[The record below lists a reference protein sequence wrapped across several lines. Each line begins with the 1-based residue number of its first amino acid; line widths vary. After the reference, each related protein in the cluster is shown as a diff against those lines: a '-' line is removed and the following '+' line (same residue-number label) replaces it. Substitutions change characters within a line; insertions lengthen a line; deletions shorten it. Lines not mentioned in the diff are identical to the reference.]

1 MKLIDRIGLS
11 ANQLDKRLL
20 NLLRDVEV
28 INFEDCYTSDKDLR
42 KAIVIGEETPI
53 PTIFRLV
60 EEKGLSFLIQ
70 KKHEYFL
77 YNLIMSAMICRYP
90 DIFLKSPITV
100 ITRNANTNNDRTIS
114 IPFSSTDD
122 KERIFFECEEFVNQ
136 NSNNSSI
143 RQNLKVIISEMFS
156 NAMYSAPTDDSG
168 NYLYASHP
176 RNKGVTY
183 PNSKKGEI
191 LLSFNN
197 EIFAV
202 ACRDPY
208 GSVNKVRVMK
218 RLHQVFHDSKL
229 AAVEHRNNENL
240 GSGLGLKM
248 IIENSIGFGMVVRQG
263 FETLV
268 YATLPVGSG
277 NRKVSRIA
285 KNICFNFY

>member
-1 MKLIDRIGLS
+1 MKLLDRIGIA

-20 NLLRDVEV
+20 NLLQNVEV
-28 INFEDCYTSDKDLR
+28 VDFQDCLTGNKDL
-42 KAIVIGEETPI
+42 KHTIVVGEETELPV
-53 PTIFRLV
+53 IFRLV
-60 EEKGLSFLIQ
+60 EENGLSYLVQ

-77 YNLIMSAMICRYP
+77 YNLIMSAMICKFP
-90 DIFLKSPITV
+90 DVFLKSPITV
-100 ITRNANTNNDRTIS
+100 ITRNANNSERTIS
-114 IPFSSTDD
+114 IPFTSTKD
-122 KERIFFECEEFVNQ
+122 KDRIMFETEQFVNQ
-136 NSNNSSI
+136 NSRNTSI
-143 RQNLKVIISEMFS
+143 RQNLKVIINEMFS
-156 NAMYSAPTDDSG
+156 NAMYSAPTDESG
-168 NYLYASHP
+168 NYLYANMP
-176 RNKGVTY
+176 RNAEVTY
-183 PNSKKGEI
+183 QDGAKGEI

-208 GSVNKVRVMK
+208 GSVNKLRVTK
-218 RLHQVFHDSKL
+218 RLHQVFHGSKL

-277 NRKVSRIA
+277 NRKVARIA

>member
-1 MKLIDRIGLS
+1 MKLIDRIGIS
-11 ANQLDKRLL
+11 AGQLDKRLL
-20 NLLRDVEV
+20 NLLQDVEV
-28 INFEDCYTSDKDLR
+28 INFDQIHDSDKDLR
-42 KAIVIGEETPI
+42 KTIVVGEETELPM
-53 PTIFRLV
+53 IFRLLD
-60 EEKGLSFLIQ
+60 ERGLSFLVQ

-77 YNLIMSAMICRYP
+77 YNLIMSAMICKYP
-90 DIFLKSPITV
+90 DVFLKSPITV
-100 ITRNANTNNDRTIS
+100 ITRNANSSERTIS
-114 IPFSSTDD
+114 IPFSSTKD
-122 KERIFFECEEFVNQ
+122 KEKIMIECEAFISQ

-143 RQNLKVIISEMFS
+143 KQNLKIILSEMFS
-156 NAMYSAPTDDSG
+156 NAMYSAPTDESG
-168 NYLYASHP
+168 NYIYSNHA
-176 RNKGVTY
+176 RNSEVTY
-183 PNSKKGEI
+183 PGDAKGEI

-202 ACRDPY
+202 ACKDPY
-208 GSVNKVRVMK
+208 GSVNKLRVTK

-229 AAVEHRNNENL
+229 AKVEHRNNDNL

-248 IIENSIGFGMVVRQG
+248 ILENSIGFGMVVRQG

>member
-1 MKLIDRIGLS
+1 MKLLDRIGIS
-11 ANQLDKRLL
+11 ANQLDRRLL
-20 NLLRDVEV
+20 NLLKDVEV
-28 INFEDCYTSDKDLR
+28 IEFNECMDGAHDLR
-42 KAIVIGEETPI
+42 KTIVVGEETQLPL
-53 PTIFRLV
+53 IFRMV
-60 EEKGLSFLIQ
+60 EEQGMSFLVQ

-77 YNLIMSAMICRYP
+77 YNLIMAAMICKYP
-90 DIFLKSPITV
+90 DVFLKSPITV
-100 ITRNANTNNDRTIS
+100 ITRNANIGDKTIS
-114 IPFSSTDD
+114 IPFSSTND
-122 KERIFFECEEFVNQ
+122 KDRLMFQCEEFIQQ

-143 RQNLKVIISEMFS
+143 KQNLKVIVSEMFS
-156 NAMYSAPTDDSG
+156 NAMYSAPTDENG
-168 NYLYASHP
+168 NYLYATHP
-176 RNKGVTY
+176 RNSEVAY
-183 PNSKKGEI
+183 PGGLQGEL

-208 GSVNKVRVMK
+208 GSVNKIRVQK
-218 RLHQVFHDSKL
+218 RLHQVFHDSRL

-277 NRKVSRIA
+277 NRKVARIA
-285 KNICFNFY
+285 KNICFHIY

>member
-1 MKLIDRIGLS
+1 MKLLDRIGIA

-20 NLLRDVEV
+20 NLLKDVEV
-28 INFEDCYTSDKDLR
+28 IDFDECYTGEKDLR
-42 KAIVIGEETPI
+42 KTIVVGEETQLPM
-53 PTIFRLV
+53 IFRFM
-60 EEKGLSFLIQ
+60 EESGLSFLVQ

-77 YNLIMSAMICRYP
+77 YNLIMSAMICKYP
-90 DIFLKSPITV
+90 DVFLKSPITV
-100 ITRNANTNNDRTIS
+100 ITRNANSSDRTIS
-114 IPFSSTDD
+114 IPFNSTND
-122 KERIFFECEEFVNQ
+122 KNRIMFECEEFINQ
-136 NSNNSSI
+136 NSKNSSI
-143 RQNLKVIISEMFS
+143 KQNLKVIVSEMFS

-168 NYLYASHP
+168 NYLYAAHP
-176 RNKGVTY
+176 RNAEVTY
-183 PNSKKGEI
+183 PGDVKGEI

-202 ACRDPY
+202 ACKDPY
-208 GSVNKVRVMK
+208 GSVNKVRVQK

-277 NRKVSRIA
+277 NRKVARIA

>member
-1 MKLIDRIGLS
+1 MKLIDRIGIS

-20 NLLRDVEV
+20 NLLKDVEV
-28 INFEDCYTSDKDLR
+28 INFEDCYSGDKDLR
-42 KAIVIGEETPI
+42 NTIVIGEETPI
-53 PTIFRLV
+53 PTIFRFV

-90 DIFLKSPITV
+90 DVFLKSPITI
-100 ITRNANTNNDRTIS
+100 ITRNAQASAQTIS

-122 KERIFFECEEFVNQ
+122 KDRIFFECEEFVNQ
-136 NSNNSSI
+136 NSKNSSI

-156 NAMYSAPTDDSG
+156 NAMYSAPTDESG
-168 NYLYASHP
+168 NYLFASHP
-176 RNKGVTY
+176 RNIGVTY
-183 PNSKKGEI
+183 PGEAKGEI

-208 GSVNKVRVMK
+208 GSVNKVRVTK

-229 AAVEHRNNENL
+229 ASVEHRNNDNL

-248 IIENSIGFGMVVRQG
+248 IIENSIGYGMVVRQG

-285 KNICFNFY
+285 KNICLNFY

>member
-1 MKLIDRIGLS
+1 MKLIDRIGIA

-20 NLLRDVEV
+20 NLLKDVEV
-28 INFEDCYTSDKDLR
+28 INFEDCYSGDHDLR
-42 KAIVIGEETPI
+42 KTVVIGNETPL
-53 PTIFRLV
+53 PAIFRAV
-60 EEKGLSFLIQ
+60 EEKSLGFLIQ
-70 KKHEYFL
+70 RKHEYFL

-90 DIFLKSPITV
+90 DVFLKSPITV
-100 ITRNANTNNDRTIS
+100 ITRNAQSKGRTVT
-114 IPFSSTDD
+114 IPFSSTED
-122 KERIFFECEEFVNQ
+122 KSRIFFECEEFVNQ

-156 NAMYSAPTDDSG
+156 NAMYSAPTDSSG
-168 NYLYASHP
+168 NYLFMSHP
-176 RNKGVTY
+176 RNESVTY
-183 PNSKKGEI
+183 PEGAKGEI

-208 GSVNKVRVMK
+208 GSVNKLRVTK

-229 AAVEHRNNENL
+229 ASVEHRNNDNL

-248 IIENSIGFGMVVRQG
+248 IIENSIGFGMVVRG
-263 FETLV
+263 GVETLV

>member
-1 MKLIDRIGLS
+1 MKLIDRIGIS
-11 ANQLDKRLL
+11 ANSIDKRLL
-20 NLLRDVEV
+20 NLLKDVQVIDFDEV
-28 INFEDCYTSDKDLR
+28 HNTELDLR
-42 KAIVIGEETPI
+42 KTIVIGDEVQLPLT
-53 PTIFRLV
+53 FRFV
-60 EEKGLSFLIQ
+60 EEAGLSYLVQ

-77 YNLIMSAMICRYP
+77 YNLMMSAMISRYP
-90 DIFLKSPITV
+90 DVFLKSPITI
-100 ITRNANTNNDRTIS
+100 ITRTKENDDHTVS
-114 IPFSSTDD
+114 IPFSSSKD
-122 KERIFFECEEFVNQ
+122 KERIMFECDQFISQ
-136 NSNNSSI
+136 NSKNSSI
-143 RQNLKVIISEMFS
+143 KQNLRIIISEMFS
-156 NAMYSAPTDDSG
+156 NALYAAPTDESG
-168 NYLYASHP
+168 NYLFYNKP
-176 RNKGVTY
+176 RNAEIEY
-183 PNSKKGEI
+183 PGDVKGEI

-208 GSVNKVRVMK
+208 GSVNKVRVTK

-229 AAVEHRNNENL
+229 ASVEHRNDENL

-248 IIENSIGFGMVVRQG
+248 IIENSIGFGMVVKQG